1 MLTTLCGDAGVN
13 LVEVTLPCGGCKAHR
28 LIPRQALESAGE
40 NVRQEARGAD
50 KGGDA
55 TLSEGKAQ
63 ASIPESAPEEG
74 VQERDC
80 ALSRGLR
87 DLQPGKPRGSAV
99 SPDREREAL
108 ACKAL

>member
-1 MLTTLCGDAGVN
+1 MEAAEHTGLFHVRRCKVRGEREAG
-13 LVEVTLPCGGCKAHR
+13 GRRA
-28 LIPRQALESAGE
+28 
-40 NVRQEARGAD
+40 AD

-55 TLSEGKAQ
+55 ALSEGKAD
-63 ASIPESAPEEG
+63 PESAPEEG
-74 VQERDC
+74 VQERNC

-99 SPDREREAL
+99 SPDREREAP